1 MFMALSKSEVQVLG
15 ELLDALEEK
24 IFYRGE
30 ELFDQDHVVFL
41 NLDIPSKTY
50 AFRVQ
55 GSGGYSY
62 RVDICLDKAL
72 IEYGHQIGSDFE
84 SSCECVY
91 YEENLICK
99 HIAAAAIFL
108 DFNDEE
114 DFRQLSNKKTSFAS
128 KTTKIKA
135 KPNSIFPISLPCR
148 EDELDSVKDRIPDN
162 ISSLRYGDLR
172 NIELE
177 ENAIVYDV
185 NLFGFP
191 TKITCRFD
199 TKNERVVF
207 TCSDKS
213 YFIEEQGLAWL
224 NFRFSDSQ
232 NIELKVLTESQRQKA
247 KLAKLADLGLLDE
260 LIDPLSS
267 LELQFIDHS
276 IQFVYSGELQ
286 GMQDVVMLGN
296 GFRDFTADAIPGIS
310 PDYLTERKDA
320 KELGLYNAAFLLS
333 ITPEG
338 HLLKIT
344 PFIAKGKKNNPDGFH
359 VRFEELQDAED
370 LRLAR
375 NEGLGDMMLEVQR
388 MKTLLESRKY
398 DVLHSVFNNFI
409 RLVGKNYPIH
419 RSYGFYYG
427 YEKFHK
433 NHIKEQL
440 DFRYADLEFTLVRV
454 NSIFELQGW
463 LLIGEERLNLAE
475 IKELVVSE
483 FFALWKSDHVLLFE
497 DRNTFALLE
506 FWSAYLPA
514 KFPESKFKDFS
525 EHLIK
530 PLVKVAKFS
539 DETGMILEKD
549 TGAGLQW
556 ELFISEVSGLVV
568 FEPKVNYADQISSN
582 PLLSGTLYDS
592 DNNTVLLRNVES
604 ENNFLELLRRLH
616 PAFSKNKGEAY
627 FYLTHHQFSN
637 GNWFLEAF
645 DSLKNAGVHVFGLDK
660 LTVKRYSPFKPSI
673 AMNVSS
679 NSDWFEINTQV
690 KFGDYSVRLKD
701 IKQAIQ
707 ADDRYVRLGD
717 GSLGQIPDRWLRNFK
732 KLIHSTDTENETLK
746 LSKIHF
752 SLLDDFESELVNPEI
767 EQELAEKKNRLKSF
781 EEVRSVD
788 VPSTINAELRNYQKV
803 GLNWMNFLQEFG
815 WGGILADDM
824 GLGKTLQVITIIAQM
839 AEKRKVRVLIVAPT
853 TLLFN
858 WKNELEKFA
867 PSLDYFIHHGDRYD
881 KVEDLEAHSIVLTSY
896 GLVVND
902 LELLKQLEFDL
913 IVADESQAIKNVS
926 SLRYKSIIKLKGKLK
941 LAMTGT
947 PIENGIAEL
956 YAHMNFV
963 NPGFFRTF
971 SGFKD
976 QYLKELR
983 NGNPETMEDLR
994 KKIQPFVLR
1003 RTKEEVLTE
1012 LPDKIEEYLYCEMGA
1027 SQKKIYEAYRNEYRE
1042 FLQGKF
1048 QEEGANQSKM
1058 FVLEGLTKLR
1068 QICDSPSLISQEN
1081 GVNSAKIDLLVEH
1094 IQEKTGGHK
1103 ILIFSQFVKML
1114 QLVKSELTSKNISFS
1129 YLDGKSSQKDRENS
1143 VNQFQQDSSIRV
1155 FLISLKAGGTGLN
1168 LTAADYVY
1176 ILDPWWNPAVE
1187 NQAIDR
1193 CYRMGQNKKV
1203 VAYRMI
1209 CKDTVEEKIM
1219 EMQKSKLK
1227 LAKEVISE
1235 GDGFLA
1241 GMNGESMLRLFE

>member
-1 MFMALSKSEVQVLG
+1 MALSRSEARVLG
-15 ELLDALEEK
+15 DLLESFDEK
-24 IFYRGE
+24 IFNRGE
-30 ELFDQDHVVFL
+30 KLFEQDHVRFL
-41 NLDIPSKTY
+41 SLDIPSKTY
-50 AFRVQ
+50 AFSVQ
-55 GSGGYSY
+55 GSGGYPY
-62 RVDICLDKAL
+62 RVDICLDEAL
-72 IEYGHQIGSDFE
+72 IQYGYDIGSDFE
-84 SSCECVY
+84 SSCDCVY
-91 YEENLICK
+91 YEENFTCK
-99 HIAAAAIFL
+99 HVAAAALFL
-108 DFNDEE
+108 DYNDEV
-114 DFRQLSNKKTSFAS
+114 DFRQLSNKRTIFPPKT
-128 KTTKIKA
+128 KKVEA
-135 KPNSIFPISLPCR
+135 KKKSIFPISLLCT
-148 EDELDSVKDRIPDN
+148 EDELDSVKDRLPEN
-162 ISSLRYGDLR
+162 VSPLRYADVR
-172 NIELE
+172 TIELV
-177 ENAIVYDV
+177 ENGFVYDL
-185 NLFGFP
+185 NLFGHP
-191 TKITCRFD
+191 TKITCMFD
-199 TKNERVVF
+199 SIHEEVVF
-207 TCSDKS
+207 TCSDKTS
-213 YFIEEQGLAWL
+213 FIEEQGLAWL
-224 NFRFSDSQ
+224 NFHYSDSKT
-232 NIELKVLTESQRQKA
+232 IDLKLLTVNQRQKA
-247 KLAKLADLGLLDE
+247 KQAKLADLGLLDE
-260 LIDPLSS
+260 VKDPFSA
-267 LELQFIDHS
+267 LELKFVDRS
-276 IQFVYSGELQ
+276 IRFVYSGELC
-286 GMQDVVMLGN
+286 GMKDVVTLGK
-296 GFRDFTADAIPGIS
+296 GFREFTADAMPSIDFGH
-310 PDYLTERKDA
+310 LAHRKDA
-320 KELGLYNAAFLLS
+320 KELGLYNVAFLLS
-333 ITPEG
+333 ISSEG
-338 HLLKIT
+338 QLMKIT
-344 PFIAKGKKNNPDGFH
+344 PFIAKGKKNDPDGFH
-359 VRFEELQDAED
+359 VRFEELQDADD

-375 NEGLGDMMLEVQR
+375 SEGLGQMLVEVQR
-388 MKTLLESRKY
+388 MKALVENRKH
-398 DVLHSVFNNFI
+398 DVLHSVFNDFI
-409 RLVGKNYPIH
+409 QLVGKRYPIH
-419 RSYGFYYG
+419 RSHGYLYG

-440 DFRYADLEFTLVRV
+440 DFRYADLEFSLVREK
-454 NSIFELQGW
+454 SIFELQGW
-463 LLIGEERLNLAE
+463 LIVGEERLNLIE
-475 IKELVVSE
+475 IKDLVISE
-483 FFALWKSDHVLLFE
+483 VFAVWNQDIVLLFE
-497 DRNTFALLE
+497 DRNTLALLD
-506 FWSAYLPA
+506 FWYAFLPT
-514 KFPESKFKDFS
+514 KFPESKFQEFS

-539 DETGMILEKD
+539 DETGMINERDAATTSELE
-549 TGAGLQW
+549 LY
-556 ELFISEVSGLVV
+556 ISEVSGLVV
-568 FEPKVNYADQISSN
+568 FEPKVKYFDNLASN

-592 DNNTVLLRNVES
+592 ETNTVFLKNNEAES
-604 ENNFLELLRRLH
+604 DFLELLRSLH
-616 PAFSKNKGEAY
+616 PTFTKDRSDGY
-627 FYLTHHQFSN
+627 FYLTHHQFSE
-637 GNWFLEAF
+637 GNWFLETF
-645 DSLKNAGVHVFGLDK
+645 DRLKDAGVQVFGLDK
-660 LTVKRYSPFKPSI
+660 LTVKRYSPLTPSI
-673 AMNVSS
+673 SMNVSS
-679 NSDWFEINTQV
+679 NSDWFEINTQIE
-690 KFGDYSVRLKD
+690 FGNYSIRLKD
-701 IKQAIQ
+701 IKQAIK

-717 GSLGQIPDRWLRNFK
+717 GSLGQIPDRWLRKFK
-732 KLIHSTDTENETLK
+732 KLIHSSESEDETLK
-746 LSKIHF
+746 LGKIHF
-752 SLLDDFESELVNPEI
+752 NLLDDFESEILNPEL
-767 EQELAEKKNRLKSF
+767 ERELAEKKNRLRSF
-781 EEVRSVD
+781 EEVREVA
-788 VPSTINAELRNYQKV
+788 VPAAVQAELRNYQKV
-803 GLNWMNFLQEFG
+803 GLNWLNFLQEYG

-824 GLGKTLQVITIIAQM
+824 GLGKTLQVITMIAQM
-839 AEKRKVRVLIVAPT
+839 AEKGKIKVLIVAPT

-881 KVEDLEAHSIVLTSY
+881 KVEDLKAHTIILTSY

-976 QYLKELR
+976 QFVKELR
-983 NGNPETMEDLR
+983 NGNPETMEHLR

-1027 SQKKIYEAYRNEYRE
+1027 AQKKIYEAYRNEYRE

-1068 QICDSPSLISQEN
+1068 QICDSPALISQEN

-1094 IQEKTGGHK
+1094 IQEKTGNHK

-1114 QLVKSELTSKNISFS
+1114 QLVKSELVSKNISFS
-1129 YLDGKSSQKDRENS
+1129 YLDGKSSPKDRENS

-1193 CYRMGQNKKV
+1193 CYRMGQDKKV

-1235 GDGFLA
+1235 GDGFLT